1 MLHSLIDEVT
11 ASLEDYEPTRAG
23 RAIED
28 FVETHLS
35 NWYVRLSRKRFW
47 VGDMTVDKECAYA
60 TLYECLVTVAKL
72 MAPIAPFY
80 ADRLYR
86 DLTLSDESVH
96 LADFPVPNKEV
107 IDAVL
112 ERRMAR
118 AQALTGMVLALRR
131 KVNIKVRQPLSS
143 IMVLIDSEEKK
154 NDIEAVSKWILNEV
168 NVKEIRYEDASAD
181 IWHRTIKPDFKKLG
195 PRYGKIMK
203 ALAQQIASLSQDE
216 ITRLDK
222 EGQLNLQIGNDEV
235 QLLRDDV
242 TINVEDIPGRLVAT
256 DGHDTVALDVT
267 VSDELYVEGLA
278 RELVNR
284 IQNLRKQ
291 MNFEVNDHIDVFLLE
306 GTEMDRA
313 VNTYH
318 DYISEQVQA
327 DELALSDAVSDGT
340 DIDMESYTLTL
351 SISKSER

>member
-1 MLHSLIDEVT
+1 
-11 ASLEDYEPTRAG
+11 
-23 RAIED
+23 
-28 FVETHLS
+28 
-35 NWYVRLSRKRFW
+35 
-47 VGDMTVDKECAYA
+47 
-60 TLYECLVTVAKL
+60 
-72 MAPIAPFY
+72 
-80 ADRLYR
+80 
-86 DLTLSDESVH
+86 
-96 LADFPVPNKEV
+96 
-107 IDAVL
+107 
-112 ERRMAR
+112 
-118 AQALTGMVLALRR
+118 
-131 KVNIKVRQPLSS
+131 
-143 IMVLIDSEEKK
+143 
-154 NDIEAVSKWILNEV
+154 
-168 NVKEIRYEDASAD
+168 
-181 IWHRTIKPDFKKLG
+181 
-195 PRYGKIMK
+195 MK